1 MNSIRE
7 QLIELA
13 EEDYR
18 KFTASLL
25 PGVENILGVRLPL
38 LRNIAK
44 KIAKED
50 WRTFLATKDDIYME
64 EITLR
69 GMVIGYVKA
78 DIEEILYYTADFI
91 PHINNWSTCDSFCGG
106 LKITKTN
113 REKVWDFLQPYL
125 KSDNEYEIRFG
136 VVMLLNYYV
145 TPEYAKMAFQHFDN
159 ITHKGYYVMM
169 AIAWAVSIYYI
180 NLPSDTLEYLK
191 NNRLN
196 DVTYHKA
203 LQKITESLRIDE
215 STKEMIRG
223 MKRK

>member
-38 LRNIAK
+38 LRYIAK

-78 DIEEILYYTADFI
+78 DIGEILHYAAEFI

-113 REKVWDFLQPYL
+113 KERVWDFLQPYL
-125 KSDNEYEIRFG
+125 TSDKEYEIRFG

-145 TPEYAKMAFQHFDN
+145 TPEYTKRAFQHFDT

-169 AIAWAVSIYYI
+169 AVAWAISIYYI
-180 NLPSDTLEYLK
+180 SLPDITLEYLR
-191 NNRLN
+191 NNRLD

-203 LQKITESLRIDE
+203 LQKITESLRIDKE
-215 STKEMIRG
+215 TKEMIRG